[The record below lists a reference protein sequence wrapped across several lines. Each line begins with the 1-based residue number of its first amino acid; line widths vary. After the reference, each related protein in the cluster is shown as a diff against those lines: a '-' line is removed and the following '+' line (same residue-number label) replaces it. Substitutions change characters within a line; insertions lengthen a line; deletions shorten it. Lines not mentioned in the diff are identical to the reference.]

1 MFHGCPGEDAINL
14 SPKADSDPETDDGA
28 HAAWCCVTRF
38 RAHLV
43 ELPGESG
50 TGPRADGE
58 QRKRRQRHCG
68 QRLEPG

>member
-50 TGPRADGE
+50 TGPGPMGNSASEGRGTVVS
-58 QRKRRQRHCG
+58 G
-68 QRLEPG
+68 